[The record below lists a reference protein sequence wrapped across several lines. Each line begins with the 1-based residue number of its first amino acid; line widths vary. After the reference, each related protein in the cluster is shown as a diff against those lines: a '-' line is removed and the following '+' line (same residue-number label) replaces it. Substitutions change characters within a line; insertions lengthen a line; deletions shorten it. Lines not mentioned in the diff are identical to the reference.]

1 MSKNNS
7 QPGPH
12 SSQQGERAPDFD
24 ADRARLS
31 DKDMFRPFE
40 VKTTRP
46 LEEALATGE
55 VAEGT
60 PVLVMEREASVLVL
74 LTRQMVYHHV
84 AQGDLAGE
92 PWLVSF

>member
-1 MSKNNS
+1 MSKRNS

-12 SSQQGERAPDFD
+12 SSYQGERVPDFD

-40 VKTTRP
+40 VRTTRP
-46 LEEALATGE
+46 LQEALATGD
-55 VAEGT
+55 VTEGM

-84 AQGDLAGE
+84 AQGELAGE